1 MFLCESKRLVF
12 MKNKMLLLFV
22 LAFTALGNAQT
33 GVNKASFTVDP
44 KGIGNQEELGIF
56 SLVINVSFNGGK
68 EIELPM
74 YEKVNVTLVEG
85 NAYATKV
92 MDELELKGIEVKG
105 YGGNWSSYKELELEK
120 KEMKQY
126 RNKKENR

>member
-1 MFLCESKRLVF
+1 
-12 MKNKMLLLFV
+12 
-22 LAFTALGNAQT
+22 
-33 GVNKASFTVDP
+33 
-44 KGIGNQEELGIF
+44 
-56 SLVINVSFNGGK
+56 
-68 EIELPM
+68 M
-74 YEKVNVTLVEG
+74 YEKGNVTLVEG